1 MSDQQYYRIL
11 LDDYSAASFTSFDKA
26 YFGTMSDL
34 EGWIKAIEVEKCF
47 AERFSSLTK
56 TFRAY
61 QSGQHN
67 ITHNVAYQEVR
78 FLDKVTLLYRES
90 YTAEKLAWEHL
101 NTWQWPYF
109 MSCEKV
115 ESEHLWLRCKDRC
128 FMAKFYSLKYGTDPN
143 EQTPAGGMLWGFPE
157 MLEVDDL
164 PLMWNRLAEPE
175 KNFKTLAEAQADW
188 KPSEPP
194 QTLTSANSATIYLEM
209 AELTD
214 ARRDVNEADIN
225 VREEAVKAMDRTRL
239 QDFRK
244 LLNNLFESGKCYRIE
259 EAMEHI
265 NFAKAEISLWMIID
279 EVPDGRIKKCTQLS
293 MITIE
298 ARHLLLQK
306 K

>member
-1 MSDQQYYRIL
+1 MEI
-11 LDDYSAASFTSFDKA
+11 
-26 YFGTMSDL
+26 
-34 EGWIKAIEVEKCF
+34 
-47 AERFSSLTK
+47 
-56 TFRAY
+56 
-61 QSGQHN
+61 
-67 ITHNVAYQEVR
+67 
-78 FLDKVTLLYRES
+78 
-90 YTAEKLAWEHL
+90 
-101 NTWQWPYF
+101 
-109 MSCEKV
+109 
-115 ESEHLWLRCKDRC
+115 
-128 FMAKFYSLKYGTDPN
+128 
-143 EQTPAGGMLWGFPE
+143 
-157 MLEVDDL
+157 
-164 PLMWNRLAEPE
+164 
-175 KNFKTLAEAQADW
+175 
-188 KPSEPP
+188 
-194 QTLTSANSATIYLEM
+194 

>member
-115 ESEHLWLRCKDRC
+115 ESEHLWLRCKDRYYRC

-175 KNFKTLAEAQADW
+175 KNFKTLAEAQ
-188 KPSEPP
+188 
-194 QTLTSANSATIYLEM
+194 

-279 EVPDGRIKKCTQLS
+279 EVPDGRIKKYTQLS

>member
-1 MSDQQYYRIL
+1 MIMSDQQYYRIL

-115 ESEHLWLRCKDRC
+115 ESEHLWLRCKDRYYRC

-175 KNFKTLAEAQADW
+175 KDFKTLAEAQADW
-188 KPSEPP
+188 EAFRAAPNPDFSEFC
-194 QTLTSANSATIYLEM
+194 N
-209 AELTD
+209 
-214 ARRDVNEADIN
+214 DI
-225 VREEAVKAMDRTRL
+225 
-239 QDFRK
+239 F
-244 LLNNLFESGKCYRIE
+244 G
-259 EAMEHI
+259 
-265 NFAKAEISLWMIID
+265 
-279 EVPDGRIKKCTQLS
+279 DG
-293 MITIE
+293 
-298 ARHLLLQK
+298 
-306 K
+306 